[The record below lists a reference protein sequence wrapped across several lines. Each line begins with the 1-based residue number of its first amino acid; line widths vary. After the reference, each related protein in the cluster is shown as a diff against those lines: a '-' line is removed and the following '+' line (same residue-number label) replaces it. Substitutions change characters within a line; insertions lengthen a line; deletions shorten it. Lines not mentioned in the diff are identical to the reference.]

1 MTRRLLH
8 LSGLA
13 IVGVILY
20 HAVGWGFVG
29 MFWWT
34 DRYAPVTVPNFYQ
47 MGSAIYYGMR
57 SIEQIII
64 PGVPAFLFVAGV
76 FAAFAS
82 GKAPGA
88 RGWGWVPRRMVSL
101 LIPYGIWSLV
111 TIASDYAL
119 GERAS
124 GMVLLR
130 MLLIGGTSPGFYFIP
145 LLCQLYLLS
154 PLIVPMARR
163 HWRGLLLA
171 SALIQLAVQS
181 ARYAAHLHL
190 VFPGSPL
197 LDMLTP
203 SWFFPGNLFWFAFGV
218 VLGFHSSELI
228 GGIVRA
234 RWLWLAGVILL
245 LVPGILEWEL
255 LLRASGQVWLGST
268 ETLLDNLY
276 SLLFLLT
283 FLGFEAIRLPG
294 LRRVSELGS
303 KAYGIYLVH
312 GLVLTFV
319 AKIIYNAAPALL
331 SVEIAFLGI
340 LAAAGLG
347 VPLILMNLIRRSP
360 ARRLYPYLF
369 G

>member
-1 MTRRLLH
+1 MTRRLLY

-13 IVGVILY
+13 IVGTVAY
-20 HAVGWGFVG
+20 HVVGWGFVS
-29 MFWWT
+29 MFWWA
-34 DRYAPVTVPNFYQ
+34 DRYAPVTVPNFDQ
-47 MGSAIYYGMR
+47 LGSVAYFGMR
-57 SIEQIII
+57 VVEQVII
-64 PGVPAFLFVAGV
+64 PSVPAFLFVAGV

-82 GKAPGA
+82 G
-88 RGWGWVPRRMVSL
+88 RSHDLHGWGWIPKRLIVL
-101 LIPYGIWSLV
+101 LIPYGIWSFV
-111 TIASDYAL
+111 NIASDYAL

-154 PLIVPMARR
+154 PLIVPLARR

-171 SALIQLAVQS
+171 SALIQLVAQS
-181 ARYAAHLHL
+181 ARYAAHLDFA
-190 VFPGSPL
+190 FPGSSL
-197 LDMLTP
+197 LAMLTP

-218 VLGFHSSELI
+218 VLGFHSTELI

-234 RWLWLAGVILL
+234 RWFWLAGVALL
-245 LVPGILEWEL
+245 LVPGIVEWEL
-255 LLRASGQVWLGST
+255 LLRASGEAWLGST
-268 ETLLDNLY
+268 ETLLDNVY

-283 FLGFEAIRLPG
+283 FLGFEAVRLPG

-347 VPLILMNLIRRSP
+347 VPLILMNLVRRSP